1 MQHFIYFSG
10 HQGNQKKFRA
20 FYMETLS
27 SKNSTQKP
35 QNGQQKQCVK
45 KSSQVLLASLQG
57 LKG

>member
-1 MQHFIYFSG
+1 
-10 HQGNQKKFRA
+10 
-20 FYMETLS
+20 METLS